1 MPETPPSATTN
12 LPTSGMVLLGWD
24 SNNAKV
30 VPIRVDA
37 NGSVSI
43 ADGGGL
49 PGGGGGTIAEQ
60 SFTLANSG
68 DSFAVPSLPSSV
80 SEIAVYANVS
90 GMTGPEPL
98 VVQPEVALT
107 AAGNNADFHP
117 IDAEAGVL
125 PFPVDGSGHVLF
137 GNDSGLALIRHLRV
151 KRVDSEANATVTGII
166 RYLA

>member
-1 MPETPPSATTN
+1 MPQTSPSATAN

-24 SNNAKV
+24 SNNSKV

-43 ADGGGL
+43 ADGATL
-49 PGGGGGTIAEQ
+49 PGGGGTVTEH

-68 DSFAVPSLPSSV
+68 DSFAVPSLPSGV
-80 SEIAVYANVS
+80 SEIAVYATVS

-107 AAGNNADFHP
+107 AAGNDADFHP

-151 KRVDSEANATVTGII
+151 KRIDSEAGATVTGII